1 MCQRLVG
8 CGIAVCIAQP
18 TTSALE
24 PAPHPPAISLLFP
37 HHQME
42 DMKGKIR
49 VYCRVRPVLK
59 MELDR
64 GQTGEGAH
72 CVVWTGTFS

>member
-1 MCQRLVG
+1 
-8 CGIAVCIAQP
+8 
-18 TTSALE
+18 
-24 PAPHPPAISLLFP
+24 
-37 HHQME
+37 ME

-64 GQTGEGAH
+64 GQTGEGAQ